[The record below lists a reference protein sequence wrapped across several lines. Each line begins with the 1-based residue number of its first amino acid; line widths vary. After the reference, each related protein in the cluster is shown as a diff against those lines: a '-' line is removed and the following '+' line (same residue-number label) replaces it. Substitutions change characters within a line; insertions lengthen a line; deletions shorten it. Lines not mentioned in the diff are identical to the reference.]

1 MFKGFEEEKFFRFK
15 EFDEARKYIENF
27 QDDRDTYEAIDYMIN
42 HREYY
47 FLLKNVVK
55 QIDTKKNIL
64 AYLFFNLPCLKRDED
79 LEKII
84 TILKKA
90 DEILKKIVIDY
101 IKSCRNEKFAVRIY
115 ESGLKTEAIE
125 VFKKFPNLEEYL
137 KEKLKKERDLNVLK
151 KAVEFFEIYDDEFA
165 EKLKDKLANQ

>member
-1 MFKGFEEEKFFRFK
+1 MFKEFEEEKIFRFK
-15 EFDEARKYIENF
+15 EFDEARGYIENF
-27 QDDRDTYEAIDYMIN
+27 KDNKDTYEAIDYMIN

-47 FLLKNVVK
+47 FLLKNVAK
-55 QIDTKKNIL
+55 QIKTKKNIL

-84 TILKKA
+84 TILKNA

-101 IKSCRNEKFAVRIY
+101 IKSCRNEKFAMRIY

-125 VFKKFPNLEEYL
+125 IFKKFPNLEEYL
-137 KEKLKKERDLNVLK
+137 KEKLKNEKDLSVLN

-165 EKLKDKLANQ
+165 GKLKDKLGNK